1 MSGKID
7 KAKGRIKEVVGSAT
21 DNKDLE
27 TEGRIERRAGEAKE
41 KVSHLAG
48 KIEKAAEKAERRAV
62 ETINKVK
69 DSSHKK

>member
-7 KAKGRIKEVVGSAT
+7 KTKGRIKEVVGSVT

-27 TEGRIERRAGEAKE
+27 TEGKIDRRAGEAKE
-41 KVSHLAG
+41 TISHLAS